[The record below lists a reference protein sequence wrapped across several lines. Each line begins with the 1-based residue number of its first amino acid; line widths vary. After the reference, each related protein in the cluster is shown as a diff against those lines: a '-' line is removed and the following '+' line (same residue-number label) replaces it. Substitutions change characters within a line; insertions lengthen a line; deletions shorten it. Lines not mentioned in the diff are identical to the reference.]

1 MTVRAAIVFAVMA
14 VLAVTA
20 SVDHWSA
27 ASQFPGPSET
37 MGWTHLVQPSF

>member
-20 SVDHWSA
+20 SVDH
-27 ASQFPGPSET
+27 
-37 MGWTHLVQPSF
+37 SFRDEFYYLACSHRMA